1 MRDELGKNLR
11 AEVQSIDSRLA
22 RVVHDVDT
30 YVILPCFWQLPDC
43 VRNAQPTYCSALRC
57 AALLL
62 GYLHTLR
69 TARTVRDDYCRTV
82 TAKLTECDTAI
93 LEQDSQLSAL
103 TNRLLNMREESQWQI
118 EAAAAEAEAC
128 VPRPALRALHPPC
141 SRLLCRI

>member
-30 YVILPCFWQLPDC
+30 YVILPCFWQLIA
-43 VRNAQPTYCSALRC
+43 RLRPKCATTHC

-62 GYLHTLR
+62 AYLHTLR